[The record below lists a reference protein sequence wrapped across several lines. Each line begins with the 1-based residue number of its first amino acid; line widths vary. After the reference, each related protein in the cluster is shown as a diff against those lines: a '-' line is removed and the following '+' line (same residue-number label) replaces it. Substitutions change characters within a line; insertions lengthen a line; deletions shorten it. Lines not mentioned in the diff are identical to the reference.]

1 MPVDENGGTEGLTL
15 FHSRVREFRVYECK
29 KEMEEIV
36 VERGD
41 GEGRLFGEKI
51 RLVSYWE
58 GKRRMAEGGIYRV
71 V

>member
-1 MPVDENGGTEGLTL
+1 MCVSFAFT
-15 FHSRVREFRVYECK
+15 ECK

-41 GEGRLFGEKI
+41 GEGRLFGDKI

-58 GKRRMAEGGIYRV
+58 GKRRMAEGGIYRLV
-71 V
+71 